1 MNAVCIAGG
10 SRRLAVRYVPLMLQG
25 SARTWLNSLPR
36 DIINCWEDFQS
47 AFVHNF
53 TGTYDRPN
61 LLRQLA
67 LCVQGRDEP
76 LRDYMSR
83 WIKLKNSCE
92 GVHEIQAIQYFTD
105 GCLADSMLKHKLLRK
120 DFASLAEIMKVANK
134 FAVSD
139 SVMRP
144 IQLGVGGVIKS
155 PGAPQSEA
163 GNQGLSR
170 KERRENNRNNNINN
184 SQQNNGKRKD
194 EQPDAQY
201 GSRQVAA
208 IHSEE
213 DPGAAGGSRK
223 MKPNVRPQGQMKPRY
238 TFNDMLD
245 AQCELQSTPG
255 RLSAHTTRQCDFG
268 KRIAKGEALPP
279 PPPPPPQNRGP
290 PQQQNQFP
298 RQDA

>member
-1 MNAVCIAGG
+1 MTAVRITGG
-10 SRRLAVRYVPLMLQG
+10 SRRLAVRYAPLMLQG
-25 SARTWLNSLPR
+25 SARTWLNSLLR
-36 DIINCWEDFQS
+36 DSVNCWEDFQN
-47 AFVHNF
+47 AFVQNF

-61 LLRQLA
+61 LPRQLA

-76 LRDYMSR
+76 LRDYLSR
-83 WIKLKNSCE
+83 WIKLKNLCE

-120 DFASLAEIMKVANK
+120 DFTSLDELMKVANQ
-134 FAVSD
+134 FVVSD
-139 SVMRP
+139 YAMRP

-163 GNQGLSR
+163 GNQGLCR
-170 KERRENNRNNNINN
+170 KERRENNRNNNNNIN

-194 EQPDAQY
+194 EQPNAQY
-201 GSRQVAA
+201 GSRQVAVVQN
-208 IHSEE
+208 EE
-213 DPGAAGGSRK
+213 DSGAAGGSRK

-245 AQCELQSTPG
+245 APCKLHSTPG
-255 RLSAHTTRQCDFG
+255 RPSAHTTRQCDFV
-268 KRIAKGEALPP
+268 KRIAKGEALA

-290 PQQQNQFP
+290 PQQQN
-298 RQDA
+298 